1 MVDPVG
7 ADAAVDVLASPFITN
22 RIAEVIPLASVANL
36 DGCDEGVSS
45 LAGDVFP
52 EFQAEGAVDV
62 EGVTPCSTAAGFG
75 ESLGGKG
82 GGKALSC
89 PRTAE
94 SFPIVLWLS
103 PVCSEEATEAALCAL
118 TSAVVCSAN
127 SDVIDAGLEDI
138 VPGGEAVCP
147 ISCNTFDA
155 PSVDSTISLPPAAC
169 IVRPISGLVFTDA
182 DVVTLAPFEAD
193 KLDKREEGPEA
204 GAFWS
209 AVFLERKRNEIKGV
223 ASRGCSFLDTTAVY
237 VSGSFHT
244 TCSWSGSGCCL
255 DDDVN
260 SLYPDATEKKDDGP
274 DSAGGSMGEVCDAE
288 LARTTDILAS
298 SS

>member
-1 MVDPVG
+1 MG
-7 ADAAVDVLASPFITN
+7 ADAAVEVLASPFITN
-22 RIAEVIPLASVANL
+22 RIAEVMPLASEANL
-36 DGCDEGVSS
+36 DGCDDGVSS
-45 LAGDVFP
+45 LAGDVLE

-62 EGVTPCSTAAGFG
+62 EGVTLCSAGAGFG
-75 ESLGGKG
+75 KSLGGKG
-82 GGKALSC
+82 GGKALRC
-89 PRTAE
+89 PGTVE

-103 PVCSEEATEAALCAL
+103 PVCSDEATDAALCAL

-138 VPGGEAVCP
+138 VPAGEAVCP
-147 ISCNTFDA
+147 SSCNTFDA
-155 PSVDSTISLPPAAC
+155 PSVDSTMSLPPAAC

-182 DVVTLAPFEAD
+182 GVVTLAPFEPD
-193 KLDKREEGPEA
+193 KLDKREELAEG
-204 GAFWS
+204 GTFWS
-209 AVFLERKRNEIKGV
+209 AVFLERKRNEIKGE
-223 ASRGCSFLDTTAVY
+223 ASRGCSFLDTMAVY

-260 SLYPDATEKKDDGP
+260 NLYPDATEKKDDGP
-274 DSAGGSMGEVCDAE
+274 DSAAGIVGEVCDPE
-288 LARTTDILAS
+288 LARTTDMFAS